1 MRSRRVRRALL
12 ALFAATVLVPAALCA
27 QGKVTQLLDEA
38 RSQIDDLD
46 ADSAF
51 VLLQRALDARAGAT
65 EAERVRGFTLVGIT
79 ELMRGN
85 RPAARQAF
93 EQVLRL
99 DGALRIDSLA
109 DLQSDALVVFAEAR
123 AVVVPVVAPAAA
135 VVLTVSGDLPA
146 DTTVPVEG
154 GRLRIETR
162 PSYRARV
169 VATIAP
175 ADAPTAVVWSD
186 TQTVGGVG
194 TRAWNLRSRDG
205 TLVSPGRYSL
215 RVTATDSV
223 GQLSQTIERVLVVSR
238 VPVDTTPH
246 PPLLTA
252 AAFAPET
259 VRLRL
264 GSPAGLLA
272 GAVFGAAVA
281 LLPTSVGRTELNT
294 GLASDRTAYAVAG
307 AVGLAGIVG
316 FLGGHRIRALPEN
329 IQWNHEL
336 TERDAANRAH
346 IAQANARAREA
357 APIRVRV
364 EGLAR

>member
-1 MRSRRVRRALL
+1 MSTRRVRRALL
-12 ALFAATVLVPAALCA
+12 ALFAATALAPAAVRA
-27 QGKVTQLLDEA
+27 QSKVARLLSEA
-38 RSQIDDLD
+38 RSQIDELNG
-46 ADSAF
+46 DSAF
-51 VLLQRALDARAGAT
+51 VLLQQALDARAGAS

-93 EQVLRL
+93 EQALRL

-123 AVVVPVVAPAAA
+123 AVVPVVAPAAL
-135 VVLTVSGDLPA
+135 VVLSVSADLPA
-146 DTTVPVEG
+146 DTTIPVEG

-162 PSYRARV
+162 PSYRSRV
-169 VATIAP
+169 VATITD
-175 ADAPTAVVWSD
+175 ADAPRLILWSD
-186 TQTVGGVG
+186 TQSVGGVG
-194 TRAWNLRSRDG
+194 TRAWSLRSREG
-205 TLVSPGRYSL
+205 TLVSPGRYAL

-223 GQLSQTIERVLVVSR
+223 GQVSQTIERILLVSR

-246 PPLLTA
+246 PPPLTA

-272 GAVFGAAVA
+272 GALFGAAAA
-281 LLPTSVGRTELNT
+281 LLPSSVGRTELNT
-294 GLASDRTAYAVAG
+294 GLASDQTAYAVAG
-307 AVGLAGIVG
+307 AVTLAGVVG

-329 IQWNHEL
+329 IQRNREFREW
-336 TERDAANRAH
+336 DAANRAR

-357 APIRVRV
+357 ASVRVRV